1 MDPVGPRGPGGL
13 VAADDFRVGEP
24 YAERRV
30 ERGGLL
36 WIAGY
41 RLKRY
46 GVARDGR
53 VIQPGE
59 DDETRERIAG
69 ALPRPAVTR
78 ERPGVGWT
86 IHHRGRGMDYL
97 VLGWW
102 DRENEMPLRV
112 WVRPEGGRW
121 RGARGES
128 VCVWDLTLI
137 AHERDAYVR
146 HVLADAAGDLE
157 GYLNDVAIP

>member
-1 MDPVGPRGPGGL
+1 VGP
-13 VAADDFRVGEP
+13 VATDEFRVDEP
-24 YAERRV
+24 YADRRM
-30 ERGGLL
+30 EAGGLL

-46 GVARDGR
+46 GVAREGR
-53 VIQPGE
+53 VVQPGE
-59 DDETRERIAG
+59 DDATRERIAG
-69 ALPRPAVTR
+69 ALPRPAVTA

-86 IHHRGRGMDYL
+86 ILHRGRGMDYL

-102 DRENEMPLRV
+102 DRENEVPIRV

-121 RGARGES
+121 RDARGES

-146 HVLADAAGDLE
+146 HVLTDAAGDLE
-157 GYLNDVAIP
+157 GYLNDVAVG